1 MAANILQIDGVWLP
15 GIREYNVTLEDID
28 SENSKRAE
36 DGTMHREV
44 LRPNVY
50 HASVVHMVGET
61 DMIAICEA
69 VKADAVIEITALCP
83 GKDQLPTSTFYAY
96 VSKLDTQLVLYEN
109 QAGVE
114 ESWWQV
120 SYQLVEV

>member
-15 GIREYNVTLEDID
+15 GIREYNVTIEDID

-50 HASVVHMVGET
+50 HANIVHMVGET
-61 DMIAICEA
+61 DMITICEA
-69 VKADAVIEITALCP
+69 VKADATIEVTALCP
-83 GKDQLPTSTFYAY
+83 GKGQLAHSTFDAY
-96 VSKLDTQLVLYEN
+96 VSKLDTQLVLYET
-109 QAGVE
+109 QAGAV

-120 SYQLVEV
+120 RYQLVEV